1 MKTFAEL
8 NFPGRLIAV
17 EGLDGS
23 GKSTQI
29 YLLKRWLEA
38 EGIKVYFS
46 EWNSS
51 ELVKSATSKGKKRE
65 LLTPT
70 TFSLIHATDFADRY
84 ERHLLPLLRAG
95 YIVLCD
101 RYVFTAFARDVTRG
115 CPPEWVRGIY
125 SFAALPD
132 LTFFFKADLEVSLN
146 RILEGRPK
154 LKFFEA
160 GMDLRLSTDPYESF
174 RIFQGRILEQ
184 YMAMSKEFNFVVMD
198 ANQNVEKQQALRAQT
213 GRRTDRPGTKFKRRS
228 PLPLPPPMQPDQ
240 QGQGNRGGPGRMK
253 EAVNPA
259 AGEQITAVFTATA
272 FPRVNLEDLAGKL
285 IVVEGADG
293 SGRST
298 QIARLVDWLETSGH
312 ATVQVGLKRSTLV
325 SSELEKA
332 QEGNILSRTTLSLF
346 YATDFADQL
355 ENIIL
360 PALKAGFIVLAD
372 RYIYTLMARDMV
384 RGMDEAWLKN
394 LYGIALEPDAVFYL
408 SVGAGGT
415 GAAQPFQKRDA
426 GLLGKRHGPRPVAR
440 HVRQLPEIPDG
451 DAGRV
456 PPIAKNLRL
465 HHRGRQPLRGFHH
478 QGIAQKNPRAARG
491 KIENINGSA
500 AERLGV
506 LIGGNVAGAFV
517 DAGGLRGRK
526 LFHQIFKLFLLFRR
540 QFGRGCAAAHPA

>member
-8 NFPGRLIAV
+8 DFPGRLIAV

-29 YLLKRWLEA
+29 YLLKRWLELQDL
-38 EGIKVYFS
+38 KVYFS

-84 ERHLLPLLRAG
+84 ERHLVPLLRAG

-101 RYVFTAFARDVTRG
+101 RYIFTAFARDVVRG

-125 SFAALPD
+125 NFAALPD
-132 LTFFFKADLEVSLN
+132 LTFFFKSDLEVSLK
-146 RILEGRPK
+146 RILDGRPQ
-154 LKFFEA
+154 LKYFEA

-184 YMAMSKEFNFVVMD
+184 YLAMSTEFNFLVVD
-198 ANQNVEKQQALRAQT
+198 ANQLVEKQQAVVRELVAQRLDLASFHRAE
-213 GRRTDRPGTKFKRRS
+213 RPPAK
-228 PLPLPPPMQPDQ
+228 PPAEPHKKAR
-240 QGQGNRGGPGRMK
+240 RGGTGPMKGVAKNHIVVPHRSERRFYGHGIPG
-253 EAVNPA
+253 VDL
-259 AGEQITAVFTATA
+259 EQ
-272 FPRVNLEDLAGKL
+272 LAGKL

-298 QIARLVDWLETSGH
+298 QIAMLVEWLEGSGH

-325 SSELEKA
+325 SEELEQA

-360 PALKAGFIVLAD
+360 PALKAGFVVLAD

-394 LYGIALEPDAVFYL
+394 LYGLALEPDAVFYL
-408 SVGAGGT
+408 N
-415 GAAQPFQKRDA
+415 
-426 GLLGKRHGPRPVAR
+426 
-440 HVRQLPEIPDG
+440 
-451 DAGRV
+451 V
-456 PPIAKNLRL
+456 PPEELVQRTFAKNAALDYWESGMDLGLSRDMFDSFMKY
-465 HHRGRQPLRGFHH
+465 QT
-478 QGIAQKNPRAARG
+478 AMQKT
-491 KIENINGSA
+491 
-500 AERLGV
+500 
-506 LIGGNVAGAFV
+506 
-517 DAGGLRGRK
+517 
-526 LFHQIFKLFLLFRR
+526 FRR
-540 QFGRGCAAAHPA
+540 LQTSYGFTIVDGMRSAEVINAELQKKISAVLAGK